1 MRPFIVSLILVTGIA
16 SGQAVNIETLNS
28 LEWRSIGPAA
38 MGGRISGIEGIPG
51 NPRLLYAAT
60 GSGGLFKTTNGGVT
74 WQAIF
79 ERPETISIGDIAI
92 DPKQPD
98 VVWVGTGEANV
109 RNSVSIGAGM
119 YYTHDGGKTWEHRG
133 LDRTMTISRVA
144 LDPRDSNRVF
154 VAAVGHPFGP
164 NPERGVFFSPDSG
177 KTWQKVLYTDPQN
190 GASDLDIDPSNPD
203 VIFAGMWQF
212 DRKPWRYDSG
222 GNTGGLYKSSDGGK
236 NWKKIAR
243 GLPALMGRIGVKVA
257 PSNPRIVYVVA
268 ESKEGSLFRSDDGG
282 ESFKVV
288 NSDRG
293 LTTRGYY
300 YCDLR
305 VDPKDENRVYVLEGA
320 LQVSND
326 GGQTFSRIGGSVHGD
341 LQALWID
348 PLDPSRMWQGSDGGL
363 ASSWDMG
370 KTWQHVS
377 NISLGQFY
385 HVYADNRKPF
395 YFVSGG
401 TQDNG
406 TWIGPSQTR
415 EPSGIM
421 NDEWRMIS
429 TIVGFNTLSE
439 SEDPD
444 IVFSQTPGGTL
455 LRTDIR
461 TRDQQSVGPQVR
473 NYNGASIADM
483 KYRFAWDAPLVRS
496 YYGKDTFYYGSNVIF
511 QSSDKGSTWE
521 PISHDLTNADPEKW
535 KPSGRSDFHRQQH
548 VRSVRRGYAYFG
560 IFGEEGR
567 HLGRHGRWQHPG
579 HYERRGPLDQC
590 RFQYQGHSAALAG
603 LRARSLAPQRKRC
616 LCGLRSPYA
625 RRYAPPSLQDHGRR
639 EDVESHY
646 RWSSCEWLHLGAAG
660 RFEEPRGALS
670 RNRSGR
676 VYLFRCRLALGSLQS
691 EKPA

>member
-38 MGGRISGIEGIPG
+38 MGGRISGIEGVPG

-60 GSGGLFKTTNGGVT
+60 GSGGLFKTINGGVT

-92 DPKQPD
+92 DPKHPD
-98 VVWVGTGEANV
+98 MVWVGTGEANV

-133 LDRTMTISRVA
+133 LDQTMTISRVA
-144 LDPRDSNRVF
+144 LDPRDPTASSSPPSAIPSAPIPSAGSSFLRIP
-154 VAAVGHPFGP
+154 ARPGKRCCIPIRRTAPRISISTP
-164 NPERGVFFSPDSG
+164 PTPTSFSPACGSS
-177 KTWQKVLYTDPQN
+177 TANP
-190 GASDLDIDPSNPD
+190 GATT
-203 VIFAGMWQF
+203 A
-212 DRKPWRYDSG
+212 
-222 GNTGGLYKSSDGGK
+222 
-236 NWKKIAR
+236 
-243 GLPALMGRIGVKVA
+243 
-257 PSNPRIVYVVA
+257 A
-268 ESKEGSLFRSDDGG
+268 ESPAVSINRPTAARTGRRSRAGCPRSWAELASRSRPAIHASFTSLPNRRKDRSSAPTTG
-282 ESFKVV
+282 ENPSR
-288 NSDRG
+288 SSTTDRG
-293 LTTRGYY
+293 FTTRGYY

-348 PLDPSRMWQGSDGGL
+348 PQDPSRMWQGSDGGL

-395 YFVSGG
+395 YYVSGG

-429 TIVGFNTLSE
+429 TIVGFNMLSE

-444 IVFSQTPGGTL
+444 MVFRQTPGGTL
-455 LRTDIR
+455 LRTDLR

-496 YYGKDTFYYGSNVIF
+496 DYGKDTFYYGSNVIF

-521 PISHDLTNADPEKW
+521 PISHDLTNADPKKW
-535 KPSGRSDFHRQQH
+535 KPSGGPIFTDNSTSEVYGAVTHISESSVKRGVIWAGTDDGNIQVTRTAAASGPMSFPISRTFRRTRRSP
-548 VRSVRRGYAYFG
+548 RSRSRTATKTLSTPPSTAICSTICAPISSRRRTAGRRG
-560 IFGEEGR
+560 I
-567 HLGRHGRWQHPG
+567 
-579 HYERRGPLDQC
+579 
-590 RFQYQGHSAALAG
+590 ALPKVFPRMASSG
-603 LRARSLAPQRKRC
+603 C
-616 LCGLRSPYA
+616 CG
-625 RRYAPPSLQDHGRR
+625 
-639 EDVESHY
+639 
-646 RWSSCEWLHLGAAG
+646 
-660 RFEEPRGALS
+660 
-670 RNRSGR
+670 
-676 VYLFRCRLALGSLQS
+676 
-691 EKPA
+691 KT